1 MKWLENEVAVVTGAG
16 SGIGKAVVH
25 RFVEE
30 GAKVVAEHLVRF
42 PSEAIIDVIEPET
55 VGTMGGEF
63 EDLDV
68 GYHVVIEGRDFADD
82 GSCTCVSLECI
93 S

>member
-1 MKWLENEVAVVTGAG
+1 MIEGRISRINADDRSALIIAENG
-16 SGIGKAVVH
+16 
-25 RFVEE
+25 
-30 GAKVVAEHLVRF
+30 AEHLVRF